1 MKFNHSITVPL
12 RRDEIQEACWRGTP
26 FALDS
31 STKGRVFFA
40 TFIEA
45 LHESRRCQA
54 AREIQRYRHLVE
66 EARAY
71 EERCARRREYS
82 RVSARELSARER
94 TGRDGRRPP
103 HSILWKWLRTG
114 LVDRLS

>member
-1 MKFNHSITVPL
+1 MLERHTH
-12 RRDEIQEACWRGTP
+12 C
-26 FALDS
+26 FAFERQA
-31 STKGRVFFA
+31 TGFFA

-54 AREIQRYRHLVE
+54 ASEIQRYRHIVE

-82 RVSARELSARER
+82 RVSTRELSARQR
-94 TGRDGRRPP
+94 TGRNGRRAS
-103 HSILWKWLRTG
+103 HSTLWKWLRMW
-114 LVDRLS
+114 LVDRFS